1 MSDSARVE
9 SGPGLQLLVAAA
21 TVADARWRMVFTHA
35 AELSALWQRQLGRE
49 TLTQLASLGRFGW
62 VNLLGHVVQAG
73 AGGSVTE
80 VRRVVDDAD
89 AADVY
94 AVLLGGDRLELTS
107 VLGRRSREIVG
118 AVATGDTGA
127 RTELNRALK
136 SGHTRLEVSTWL
148 LRARPEEARQRCLSV
163 LDALARIDPPEREA
177 GRATSTLLDEVGLD
191 GLLAQVAPRLHY
203 DQIHGPV
210 VLIGSPWVTPI
221 IIEIRLVGTTV
232 IVHPPA
238 GSGSASSPT
247 DALMLIGRALGDEA
261 RMRILVELRSGP
273 STLARLCERLDR
285 PRTSMLHHLALLR
298 GAGLIDLTVPVRGP
312 NVYQLD
318 AEGFRLLATAAQ
330 GFLPDPDRS

>member
-9 SGPGLQLLVAAA
+9 SGSGLQLLIAAA

-35 AELSALWQRQLGRE
+35 AEIRAIWQRQLGRE

-62 VNLLGHVVQAG
+62 VNLLGHVVQAS

-89 AADVY
+89 QAGLY

-148 LRARPEEARQRCLSV
+148 LRARPGEARQRCLSV
-163 LDALARIDPPEREA
+163 LDALARIDPPRARGWQSDVNPPRRGRPRRPARPGRSAPPLRPDPRARRPDRLAVGDADHHRDPSCRNHGHRSPARGVRLRLEPD
-177 GRATSTLLDEVGLD
+177 GRADAHRPGARRRGAD
-191 GLLAQVAPRLHY
+191 AHPCRAQVRPEHPWRACASVWIDRAPRCC
-203 DQIHGPV
+203 IT
-210 VLIGSPWVTPI
+210 SPC
-221 IIEIRLVGTTV
+221 
-232 IVHPPA
+232 
-238 GSGSASSPT
+238 SG
-247 DALMLIGRALGDEA
+247 
-261 RMRILVELRSGP
+261 
-273 STLARLCERLDR
+273 
-285 PRTSMLHHLALLR
+285 
-298 GAGLIDLTVPVRGP
+298 VRG
-312 NVYQLD
+312 
-318 AEGFRLLATAAQ
+318 
-330 GFLPDPDRS
+330 